1 MSLTH
6 YDCVELQKKI
16 LEKNNLEIELPSN
29 ALLKCIFCKKK
40 KILIF
45 IFNDIIGSI
54 FWVMTWNVIFD
65 ICPPHPECRMC
76 DLKRNAY
83 VTKDAYKTQAQIQ
96 P

>member
-40 KILIF
+40 KNIDIYFQRYYWLNIL
-45 IFNDIIGSI
+45 SY
-54 FWVMTWNVIFD
+54 
-65 ICPPHPECRMC
+65 
-76 DLKRNAY
+76 DLKCH
-83 VTKDAYKTQAQIQ
+83 I
-96 P
+96 